1 MDPVQYKKL
10 LAEEKERE
18 RQMQQMLKE
27 YGGDVG
33 ELGGGEVDPEMAE
46 LEAELKR
53 KEKRKQL

>member
-53 KEKRKQL
+53 KEKRK

>member
-1 MDPVQYKKL
+1 MEL
-10 LAEEKERE
+10 
-18 RQMQQMLKE
+18 MLKE

-53 KEKRKQL
+53 KEKCKVNNFYFDRVQWRGFGRRNG